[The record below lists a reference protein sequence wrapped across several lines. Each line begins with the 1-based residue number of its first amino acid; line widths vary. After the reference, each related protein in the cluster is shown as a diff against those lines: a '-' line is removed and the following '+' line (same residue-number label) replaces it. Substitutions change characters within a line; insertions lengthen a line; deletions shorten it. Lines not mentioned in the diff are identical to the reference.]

1 MQIEPKQ
8 ADSNRNGAEQSAA
21 GTTQT
26 TAPISGT
33 PLAPDNAPLWRL
45 AWRRLRRRPFQYVLF
60 IVGIA
65 IGVAMMVS
73 IDLANGSAQ
82 RAFSL
87 STDAIAGRTTHRI
100 EAISPVGLDE
110 SLYRELRTEL
120 GYTRSAPIV
129 EGYVVA
135 EDLDRQPMR
144 LVGVDF
150 FAEAPFRS
158 YLSSDGSSGSGEN
171 ASGGLESL
179 TAFLTEPN
187 TVILAKD
194 TAAEYG
200 VQVGD
205 RLQLTLAGQP
215 VSSRVV
221 GILQPANSLTR
232 DALSNVLFTDIASAQ
247 EVLGMQGHLSH
258 IDLIADSEAD
268 LAPIQATLPEG
279 TKLETA
285 QAQKNAVQQMTAAF
299 ELNLTA
305 LSLLALV
312 VGMFL
317 IYNTVTF
324 SVIQRRALFGTLRCL
339 GVTQGQLF
347 QLILG
352 ESLVLSI
359 VGSVLGLGLGVV
371 LGRSIV
377 GLITQSINDFYF
389 VVYVRDISLSSFTLV
404 KGMAIGIFS
413 ALLASLIPAI
423 EAMRTSPNNSLKRST
438 LEGKVQQ
445 ILPWLVLAW
454 GLFTIG
460 GAGLLSLQNGG
471 LVIAFTGLFAI
482 LLAAALLTPPLTSVL
497 MKGLAPL
504 LNSVMGMLGKM
515 APRDVNRS
523 LSRTSIAIASLMVA
537 VSVIVGVSVMVGS
550 FRTTV
555 VQWLDQTLQADIYV
569 TPPSTTANRVLGS
582 VDPSVVQEAYQWPE
596 IDHIVTYNDTDV
608 EAIAFNRDSSEPEIE
623 INRSAKLISADGDV
637 SDGQRPYAW
646 IRDDVSDPWPQLD
659 AGEGVIISEALMLR
673 AGVFD
678 PPETVT
684 LESPQ
689 GAMTFPVVAVFYD
702 YSSDRGTILL
712 DDDIYLDVWQDP
724 SIASLGL
731 FVKAGVDVDEVVSHL
746 RQLFKGRQDLVAQS
760 NKNLRQG
767 SLEIF
772 DRTFAITGALRLLAV
787 VVAFIGVLSAL
798 MSLQLERTR
807 ELGIL
812 RANGMTPAQM
822 WKLTLLETG
831 IMGSLAGF
839 FAMPLGY
846 VLAWILIYVINV
858 RSFGWTL
865 QMQIQPSYFW
875 QAWVVAVVAALLAG
889 VYPAWRLGSMV
900 VASAIREE

>member
-1 MQIEPKQ
+1 M
-8 ADSNRNGAEQSAA
+8 SN
-21 GTTQT
+21 
-26 TAPISGT
+26 PIIS
-33 PLAPDNAPLWRL
+33 NAPLWRL
-45 AWRRLRRRPFQYVLF
+45 AWRRIQRRPFQYVLF
-60 IVGIA
+60 ILGIA

-82 RAFSL
+82 RAFAL
-87 STDAIAGRTTHRI
+87 STDAITGKTTHRI
-100 EAISPVGLDE
+100 EAISPVGVDE
-110 SLYRELRTEL
+110 SLYQTLRTDL
-120 GYTRSAPIV
+120 GYRQSAPVV

-150 FAEAPFRS
+150 FAEAPFRN
-158 YLSSDGSSGSGEN
+158 YFKDSSGQ
-171 ASGGLESL
+171 GLEAI

-187 TVILAKD
+187 TVILGQE
-194 TAAEYG
+194 TAREYG
-200 VQVGD
+200 IKVGD
-205 RLQLTLAGQP
+205 RLDLTLAGQP
-215 VSSRVV
+215 VLSKVV
-221 GILQPANSLTR
+221 GLAQPANALTR

-247 EVLGMQGHLSH
+247 EILGMQGHLSH
-258 IDLIADSEAD
+258 IDLIAESEAD
-268 LAPIQATLPEG
+268 LAPIRALLPSG
-279 TKLETA
+279 VKLETA
-285 QAQKNAVQQMTAAF
+285 QAKKNAVQQMTAAF

-324 SVIQRRALFGTLRCL
+324 SVIQRRPLFGTLRCL

-359 VGSVLGLGLGVV
+359 FGSLLGLGLGIV
-371 LGRSIV
+371 LGHSIV

-389 VVYVRDISLSSFTLV
+389 VVYVRDISLSRFTLV
-404 KGMAIGIFS
+404 KGMAIGIS
-413 ALLASLIPAI
+413 AALLASAIPAI
-423 EAMRTSPNNSLKRST
+423 EAMRTSPNASLKRSS
-438 LEGKVQQ
+438 LEGKVQKL
-445 ILPWLVLAW
+445 LPWLVLVW
-454 GLFTIG
+454 GLFTLG
-460 GAGLLSLQNGG
+460 GVGLLKLEQGG
-471 LVIAFTGLFAI
+471 LVVAFAGLFSI
-482 LLAAALLTPPLTSVL
+482 LLAAALLTPPLTALL
-497 MKGLAPL
+497 MRGLTPVGAAL
-504 LNSVMGMLGKM
+504 LGVLGKM
-515 APRDVNRS
+515 APRDIIRS
-523 LSRTSIAIASLMVA
+523 LSRTSVAIASLMVA

-569 TPPSTTANRVLGS
+569 TPPSATANRVFGS
-582 VDPSVVQEAYQWPE
+582 IDPVVVDTVRNWTD
-596 IDHIVTYNDTDV
+596 IDHYVTYNDADV
-608 EAIAFNRDSSEPEIE
+608 VVTGFETASDEAVTVNRT
-623 INRSAKLISADGDV
+623 AKIISADGDV
-637 SDGQRPYAW
+637 SDGQRPYGW
-646 IRDDVSDPWPQLD
+646 IRDDVKNPWPQLD

-673 AGVFD
+673 SGLNA

-684 LESPQ
+684 METPV
-689 GAMTFPVVAVFYD
+689 GEKTFPVLAVFYD
-702 YSSDRGTILL
+702 YSSDRGTILI
-712 DDDIYLDVWQDP
+712 DDQIYLDLWQDP

-731 FVKAGVDVDEVVSHL
+731 FVKPDVNVDDVVSQL
-746 RQLFKGRQDLVAQS
+746 RSAFKDRQDLVAQS

-767 SLEIF
+767 SIEIF

-846 VLAWILIYVINV
+846 TLAWILIYVINV
-858 RSFGWTL
+858 R
-865 QMQIQPSYFW
+865 
-875 QAWVVAVVAALLAG
+875 
-889 VYPAWRLGSMV
+889 
-900 VASAIREE
+900 

>member
-1 MQIEPKQ
+1 MSDFSSQDS
-8 ADSNRNGAEQSAA
+8 ADQSI
-21 GTTQT
+21 
-26 TAPISGT
+26 PSV
-33 PLAPDNAPLWRL
+33 DNVPLWRL
-45 AWRRLRRRPFQYVLF
+45 AWRRVRRRPFQYVLF
-60 IVGIA
+60 VLGIA
-65 IGVAMMVS
+65 IGVAMLVS

-82 RAFSL
+82 RAFEL

-100 EAISPVGLDE
+100 EAISPIGVDE
-110 SLYRELRTEL
+110 GLYRDLRTEL
-120 GYTRSAPIV
+120 GYTQSAPIV

-158 YLSSDGSSGSGEN
+158 YLNDNSGSSSDDDSDQGIE
-171 ASGGLESL
+171 AL
-179 TAFLTEPN
+179 TAFITEPN
-187 TVILAKD
+187 TVILARD
-194 TAAEYG
+194 TASEYD
-200 VQVGD
+200 VHVGD
-205 RLQLTLAGQP
+205 RLNLTLAGQP
-215 VSSRVV
+215 TVAKVV
-221 GILQPANSLTR
+221 GILQPANALTR

-247 EVLGMQGHLSH
+247 EVLSMQGRLSH

-268 LAPIQATLPEG
+268 LAPIEAILPEEV
-279 TKLETA
+279 KLVTA

-299 ELNLTA
+299 KLNLTA

-324 SVIQRRALFGTLRCL
+324 SVIQRRSLFGTLRCL

-359 VGSVLGLGLGVV
+359 LGSVIGLGLGVV
-371 LGRSIV
+371 LGRAIV
-377 GLITQSINDFYF
+377 GLITQTINDFYF
-389 VVYVRDISLSSFTLV
+389 VVYVRDISVSNATLV
-404 KGMAIGIFS
+404 KGIAVGIFA
-413 ALLASLIPAI
+413 ALFASVIPAI

-438 LEGKVQQ
+438 LEGKVKKV
-445 ILPWLVLAW
+445 LPWLVVAW
-454 GLFTIG
+454 AVFTVG
-460 GAGLLSLQNGG
+460 GFGLLSIKNGG

-482 LLAAALLTPPLTSVL
+482 LLAAAFLTPPATALL
-497 MKGLAPL
+497 MEWLSPTLNRL
-504 LNSVMGMLGKM
+504 LGILGKM
-515 APRDVNRS
+515 APRDIARS

-569 TPPSTTANRVLGS
+569 TPPSTTANRVFGS
-582 VDPSVVQEAYQWPE
+582 VDPTVVQEAYTWPE
-596 IDHIVTYNDTDV
+596 IDHIVTYNDTDAEV
-608 EAIAFNRDSSEPEIE
+608 VAFNRDAAEQSEITVD
-623 INRSAKLISADGDV
+623 RSVKLISADGDV
-637 SDGQRPYAW
+637 SAGQRPYAW
-646 IRDDVSDPWPQLD
+646 IRDNVKDPWPQLD

-673 AGVFD
+673 AGVSD

-684 LESPQ
+684 VESPQ
-689 GAMTFPVVAVFYD
+689 GPLTYPVVAVFYD
-702 YSSDRGTILL
+702 YSSDRGTVLL
-712 DDDIYLDVWQDP
+712 DDDLYLEAWQDP

-731 FVKAGVDVDEVVSHL
+731 FVKPDVDVDAVVTQL
-746 RQLFKGRQDLVAQS
+746 RQTFKGRQDLVAQS
-760 NKNLRQG
+760 NRNLRQG

-812 RANGMTPAQM
+812 RANGMTPPQM

-865 QMQIQPSYFW
+865 QMQIEPSYFW
-875 QAWVVAVVAALLAG
+875 QAWIVAVVAALLAG
-889 VYPAWRLGSMV
+889 VYPAWRLGEMV
-900 VASAIREE
+900 VATAIREE

>member
-1 MQIEPKQ
+1 MS
-8 ADSNRNGAEQSAA
+8 DSLS
-21 GTTQT
+21 
-26 TAPISGT
+26 
-33 PLAPDNAPLWRL
+33 NAPLWRL
-45 AWRRLRRRPFQYVLF
+45 ALRRIRRRPFQYVLF
-60 IVGIA
+60 ILGIA

-82 RAFSL
+82 RAFEL

-100 EAISPVGLDE
+100 EAISPVGIDE

-158 YLSSDGSSGSGEN
+158 YLSGDSERGSDDTSGGNPGSDAS
-171 ASGGLESL
+171 ASGQGIDALI
-179 TAFLTEPN
+179 AFLTEPN
-187 TVILAKD
+187 TVILAQD
-194 TAAEYG
+194 TAVQYG

-205 RLQLTLAGQP
+205 QLQLTLSGQP
-215 VSSRVV
+215 LMARVV
-221 GILQPANSLTR
+221 GILQPANGLTR

-247 EVLGMQGHLSH
+247 DALGMQGHLSH
-258 IDLIADSEAD
+258 IDLIADTEAD
-268 LAPIQATLPEG
+268 LAPIRAILPDG
-279 TKLETA
+279 IKLETA

-324 SVIQRRALFGTLRCL
+324 SVIQRRSLFGTLRCL

-359 VGSVLGLGLGVV
+359 LGSILGLGLGVI

-389 VVYVRDISLSSFTLV
+389 VVYVRDISLSPLTLI
-404 KGMAIGIFS
+404 KGMVIGIFA
-413 ALLASLIPAI
+413 ALFASLIPAL
-423 EAMRTSPNNSLKRST
+423 EAMRTSPNSSLKRST
-438 LEGKVQQ
+438 LEGKVKQ
-445 ILPWLVLAW
+445 ILPWLVFAW

-460 GAGLLSLQNGG
+460 GIGLLSLKNGG
-471 LVIAFTGLFAI
+471 LVIAFSGLFAI
-482 LLAAALLTPPLTSVL
+482 LLAAALLTPPLTALLMQGLSPVL
-497 MKGLAPL
+497 NRLI
-504 LNSVMGMLGKM
+504 GMLGKM
-515 APRDVNRS
+515 APRDITRS

-555 VQWLDQTLQADIYV
+555 VQWLGQTLQADIYV

-582 VDPSVVQEAYQWPE
+582 IDPSVIEDAYTWPE
-596 IDHIVTYNDTDV
+596 IDRIVTYNDTELTV
-608 EAIAFNRDSSEPEIE
+608 LAFNRDAGDTPERSV
-623 INRSAKLISADGDV
+623 NRSAKLVSADGDV

-646 IRDDVSDPWPQLD
+646 IRDDVNDPWPQLD
-659 AGEGVIISEALMLR
+659 AGDGVIISEALMLR
-673 AGVFD
+673 AGVSD
-678 PPETVT
+678 PPKTVT

-689 GAMTFPVVAVFYD
+689 GPITFPVVAVFYD
-702 YSSDRGTILL
+702 YSSDRGAVLL
-712 DDDIYLDVWQDP
+712 DNDSYLEIWQDP
-724 SIASLGL
+724 SISSLGL
-731 FVKAGVDVDEVVSHL
+731 FVKPGISVDDVVAHL
-746 RQLFKGRQDLVAQS
+746 RETFKGRQDLVVQS
-760 NKNLRQG
+760 NRNLRQG

-812 RANGMTPAQM
+812 RANGMTPLQM
-822 WKLTLLETG
+822 WQLTLLETG

-865 QMQIQPSYFW
+865 QMQLEPGYFW
-875 QAWVVAVVAALLAG
+875 QAWIVAVVAALLAG
-889 VYPAWRLGSMV
+889 IYPAWRLGKMA
-900 VASAIREE
+900 VATAIREE

>member
-1 MQIEPKQ
+1 MT
-8 ADSNRNGAEQSAA
+8 ASSHSNKESI
-21 GTTQT
+21 
-26 TAPISGT
+26 P
-33 PLAPDNAPLWRL
+33 PVDNAPLWRL
-45 AWRRLRRRPFQYVLF
+45 AWRRVRRRPFQYLLF
-60 IVGIA
+60 ILGIA

-82 RAFSL
+82 RAFEL

-100 EAISPVGLDE
+100 EAISPIGVDE
-110 SLYRELRTEL
+110 SLYRQLRTEV
-120 GYTRSAPIV
+120 GYSQSAPIV

-158 YLSSDGSSGSGEN
+158 YLSGDSDGDANQGVE
-171 ASGGLESL
+171 AL

-187 TVILAKD
+187 TVILARD
-194 TAAEYG
+194 TASQYD

-205 RLQLTLAGQP
+205 RLNLSLAGQP
-215 VSSRVV
+215 ISSKVV
-221 GILQPANSLTR
+221 GILAPANALTR

-247 EVLGMQGHLSH
+247 EVLGMQGRLSH
-258 IDLIADSEAD
+258 IDLIAEDETNLDRVRA
-268 LAPIQATLPEG
+268 ILPEDV
-279 TKLETA
+279 KLTTA

-324 SVIQRRALFGTLRCL
+324 SVIQRRPLFGTLRCL

-359 VGSVLGLGLGVV
+359 VGSLLGLGLGII
-371 LGRSIV
+371 LSRSIV
-377 GLITQSINDFYF
+377 GLITQTINDFYF
-389 VVYVRDISLSSFTLV
+389 VVYVRDISLSTFTLV
-404 KGMAIGIFS
+404 KGIFIGIFA
-413 ALLASLIPAI
+413 ALLASVIPAV

-438 LEGKVQQ
+438 LEAKVQQ

-454 GLFTIG
+454 GVFTLG
-460 GAGLLSLQNGG
+460 GTGLLMIKNGG
-471 LVIAFTGLFAI
+471 LVTAFAGLFAI
-482 LLAAALLTPPLTSVL
+482 LLAAALLTPPLTALLMQGLSPVL
-497 MKGLAPL
+497 NNLIGI
-504 LNSVMGMLGKM
+504 LGKM
-515 APRDVNRS
+515 APRDITRS

-569 TPPSTTANRVLGS
+569 TPPSTTANRVFGS
-582 VDPSVVQEAYQWPE
+582 VDPSVVAEAYTWPE
-596 IDHIVTYNDTDV
+596 IDRIVTYNDTDV
-608 EAIAFNRDSSEPEIE
+608 EVIAFNRDAETSTEIAVD
-623 INRSAKLISADGDV
+623 RSAKLISADGDV

-646 IRDDVSDPWPQLD
+646 IRDDVEDPWPQLD
-659 AGEGVIISEALMLR
+659 AGEGAIISEALMIR
-673 AGVFD
+673 AGVSE

-684 LESPQ
+684 VESPQ
-689 GAMTFPVVAVFYD
+689 GALTYPVIAVFYD

-712 DDDIYLDVWQDP
+712 DDNLYLEAWQDP

-731 FVKAGVDVDEVVSHL
+731 FVKPDINVDEVVTHL
-746 RQLFKGRQDLVAQS
+746 REIFKGRQDLVAQS
-760 NKNLRQG
+760 NRNLRQG

-812 RANGMTPAQM
+812 RANGMTPPQM
-822 WKLTLLETG
+822 WQLTLLETG

-865 QMQIQPSYFW
+865 QMQVQPSYFW
-875 QAWVVAVVAALLAG
+875 QAWIVAVVAALLAG
-889 VYPAWRLGSMV
+889 LYPAWRLSRMV

>member
-1 MQIEPKQ
+1 MVSSPEKL
-8 ADSNRNGAEQSAA
+8 
-21 GTTQT
+21 
-26 TAPISGT
+26 T
-33 PLAPDNAPLWRL
+33 PPPVDNTPLWRL
-45 AWRRLRRRPFQYVLF
+45 AWRRVRRRPFQYVLF
-60 IVGIA
+60 VLGIA

-82 RAFSL
+82 RAFEL

-100 EAISPVGLDE
+100 EAISAIGVDE
-110 SLYRELRTEL
+110 NLYRELRTEV
-120 GYTRSAPIV
+120 GYTQSAPIV

-158 YLSSDGSSGSGEN
+158 YLGGNEDGDT
-171 ASGGLESL
+171 ASGVNAL
-179 TAFLTEPN
+179 TSFLTEPN
-187 TVILAKD
+187 TTIIAKD

-200 VQVGD
+200 VEVGD
-205 RLQLTLAGQP
+205 RLNLSLAGQP
-215 VSSRVV
+215 ITSKVV
-221 GILQPANSLTR
+221 GLLSPANSLTR

-247 EVLGMQGHLSH
+247 EILGMQGRLSH
-258 IDLIADSEAD
+258 IDLIAENDAELADVEAILSD
-268 LAPIQATLPEG
+268 EV
-279 TKLETA
+279 KLVTA

-324 SVIQRRALFGTLRCL
+324 SVIQRRPLFGTLRCL
-339 GVTQGQLF
+339 GVTQSQLF
-347 QLILG
+347 QLIIG
-352 ESLVLSI
+352 ESLALSI
-359 VGSVLGLGLGVV
+359 LGSVLGLGLGVV

-377 GLITQSINDFYF
+377 GLITQTINDFYF
-389 VVYVRDISLSSFTLV
+389 VVYVRDISLSNFTLI
-404 KGMAIGIFS
+404 KGMAIGMFAAIF
-413 ALLASLIPAI
+413 ASVIPAI

-438 LEGKVQQ
+438 LEGKVQK
-445 ILPWLVLAW
+445 ILPWLVFAW

-460 GAGLLSLQNGG
+460 GFGLLSLENGG
-471 LVIAFTGLFAI
+471 LVVAFTGLFAI
-482 LLAAALLTPPLTSVL
+482 LLAAALLTPPLTAGL
-497 MKGLAPL
+497 MQGLSPIL
-504 LNSVMGMLGKM
+504 SRLIGILGKM
-515 APRDVNRS
+515 APRDINRS

-550 FRTTV
+550 FRGTV

-569 TPPSTTANRVLGS
+569 TPPSTTANRVFGS
-582 VDPSVVQEAYQWPE
+582 IDPEVVAEANTWPE
-596 IDHIVTYNDTDV
+596 IDHFVTYNDAEV
-608 EAIAFNRDSSEPEIE
+608 EVLAFNRDAANGEEIE
-623 INRSAKLISADGDV
+623 VNRAVQMISADGDV
-637 SDGQRPYAW
+637 SAGQRPYAW
-646 IRDDVSDPWPQLD
+646 IRDDVKDPWPQLE
-659 AGEGVIISEALMLR
+659 AGEGAIISEALMLR
-673 AGVFD
+673 TGIFD

-684 LESPQ
+684 VQSPK
-689 GAMTFPVVAVFYD
+689 GELTFPVIAVFYD
-702 YSSDRGTILL
+702 YSSDRGTVLL
-712 DDDIYLDVWQDP
+712 DSNVYLDAWEDP
-724 SIASLGL
+724 AIASLGL
-731 FVKAGVDVDEVVSHL
+731 FVKPEFDVDEVVSRL
-746 RQLFKGRQDLVAQS
+746 RSSFKDRQDLVAKS
-760 NKNLRQG
+760 NRSLRQG

-798 MSLQLERTR
+798 MSLQLERTK

-812 RANGMTPAQM
+812 RANGMTPPQM

-875 QAWVVAVVAALLAG
+875 QAWIVAVVAALLAG
-889 VYPAWRLGSMV
+889 IYPAWRLGDMV

>member
-1 MQIEPKQ
+1 MIFSP
-8 ADSNRNGAEQSAA
+8 SEQVQGQPSP
-21 GTTQT
+21 THL
-26 TAPISGT
+26 S
-33 PLAPDNAPLWRL
+33 NAPLWRL
-45 AWRRLRRRPFQYVLF
+45 AVRRICRRSFQYVLF
-60 IVGIA
+60 ILGIA
-65 IGVAMMVS
+65 IGVAMVVS

-82 RAFSL
+82 RAFAL

-100 EAISPVGLDE
+100 EAISPIGIDE

-158 YLSSDGSSGSGEN
+158 YLNDGSNEN
-171 ASGGLESL
+171 SDEGVEAL
-179 TAFLTEPN
+179 TTFLTEPN
-187 TVILAKD
+187 TVILARD
-194 TAAEYG
+194 TAAEYA
-200 VQVGD
+200 VRVGD
-205 RLQLTLAGQP
+205 RLTLTLAGQL
-215 VSSRVV
+215 VSARVV
-221 GILQPANSLTR
+221 GILQPANTLTR

-247 EVLGMQGHLSH
+247 EILGMQGHLSH
-258 IDLIADSEAD
+258 IDLIADSDAELEPVRA
-268 LAPIQATLPEG
+268 ILPTG
-279 TKLETA
+279 VKLETA

-324 SVIQRRALFGTLRCL
+324 SVIQRRSLFGTLRCL

-359 VGSVLGLGLGVV
+359 VGSLLGLGLGVL

-389 VVYVRDISLSSFTLV
+389 VVYVRDISLSTGTLV
-404 KGMAIGIFS
+404 KGMVIGIVA

-423 EAMRTSPNNSLKRST
+423 EAMRTSPNSSLKRST
-438 LEGKVQQ
+438 LESKVQQ

-460 GAGLLSLQNGG
+460 GIGLLSIKNGG
-471 LVIAFTGLFAI
+471 LVLAFGGLFSI
-482 LLAAALLTPPLTSVL
+482 LLAAALLTPPLTALL
-497 MKGLAPL
+497 MKGVSPL
-504 LNSVMGMLGKM
+504 LNRLLGVLGKM
-515 APRDVNRS
+515 APRDINRS
-523 LSRTSIAIASLMVA
+523 LSRTSVAIASLMVA

-569 TPPSTTANRVLGS
+569 TPPSTTANRILGS
-582 VDPSVVQEAYQWPE
+582 VDPSVISEAYTWPE

-608 EAIAFNRDSSEPEIE
+608 DVLAFNRDAADVSEITV
-623 INRSAKLISADGDV
+623 NRSAKLISADGDV
-637 SDGQRPYAW
+637 SNGQRPYAW
-646 IRDDVSDPWPQLD
+646 IRDNVQNPWPQLD

-673 AGVFD
+673 AGVSE
-678 PPETVT
+678 PPETIT

-689 GAMTFPVVAVFYD
+689 GPITFPVVAVFYD
-702 YSSDRGTILL
+702 YASDRGTILL
-712 DDDIYLDVWQDP
+712 DNDRYLDVWQDP
-724 SIASLGL
+724 DIASLGL
-731 FVKAGVDVDEVVSHL
+731 FLKPGIAADSVVTHL
-746 RQLFKGRQDLVAQS
+746 RETFKDRQDLVAQS
-760 NKNLRQG
+760 NRNLRQG

-772 DRTFAITGALRLLAV
+772 DRTFAITGALRLLAI

-798 MSLQLERTR
+798 MSLQLERTK

-812 RANGMTPAQM
+812 RANGMTPLQM
-822 WKLTLLETG
+822 WQLTLLETG
-831 IMGSLAGF
+831 LMGSLAGL

-865 QMQIQPSYFW
+865 QMQIEPGYFW
-875 QAWVVAVVAALLAG
+875 QAWLVAVVAALLAG
-889 VYPAWRLGSMV
+889 VYPAWRLGKMV
-900 VASAIREE
+900 VATAIREE

>member
-1 MQIEPKQ
+1 MSVSSP
-8 ADSNRNGAEQSAA
+8 SSP
-21 GTTQT
+21 
-26 TAPISGT
+26 APPVS
-33 PLAPDNAPLWRL
+33 NAPLWRL
-45 AWRRLRRRPFQYVLF
+45 AIRRIRRRPFQYVLF
-60 IVGIA
+60 ILGIA

-82 RAFSL
+82 RAFEL

-100 EAISPVGLDE
+100 EAISPIGIDE
-110 SLYRELRTEL
+110 SLYRDLRTEL
-120 GYTRSAPIV
+120 GYTQSAPIV

-158 YLSSDGSSGSGEN
+158 YLKSNSDSDQGIE
-171 ASGGLESL
+171 AL
-179 TAFLTEPN
+179 TAFLTEPD
-187 TVILAKD
+187 TVILSKE

-200 VQVGD
+200 VHVGD
-205 RLQLTLAGQP
+205 RLTLTLAGQP
-215 VSSRVV
+215 LSVRVV
-221 GILQPANSLTR
+221 GILQPANALTR

-258 IDLIADSEAD
+258 IDLIADSEAE
-268 LAPIQATLPEG
+268 LEPIRAVLPEG
-279 TKLETA
+279 VKLETA

-359 VGSVLGLGLGVV
+359 IGSLLGLGLGVV

-389 VVYVRDISLSSFTLV
+389 VVYVRDISLSTVTLI
-404 KGMAIGIFS
+404 KGMVIGIFA
-413 ALLASLIPAI
+413 ALFASLIPAI
-423 EAMRTSPNNSLKRST
+423 EAMRTSPNSSLKRST

-460 GAGLLSLQNGG
+460 GIGLLTIKNGG
-471 LVIAFTGLFAI
+471 LVIAFGGLFAI
-482 LLAAALLTPPLTSVL
+482 LLAAALLTPPLTALLMQGLSPVL
-497 MKGLAPL
+497 NGLL
-504 LNSVMGMLGKM
+504 GMLGKM
-515 APRDVNRS
+515 APRDINRS

-569 TPPSTTANRVLGS
+569 TPPSTTANRVMGS
-582 VDPSVVQEAYQWPE
+582 VDPSVVQEAYTWPE

-608 EAIAFNRDSSEPEIE
+608 DVIAFNREAATSEISV
-623 INRSAKLISADGDV
+623 NRSAKLISADGDV
-637 SDGQRPYAW
+637 SNGQRPYAW
-646 IRDDVSDPWPQLD
+646 IRDDVKNPWPQLD

-673 AGVFD
+673 AGVSE

-689 GAMTFPVVAVFYD
+689 GPITFPVVAVFYD
-702 YSSDRGTILL
+702 YASDRGTILL
-712 DDDIYLDVWQDP
+712 DNDIYLEAWQDP

-731 FVKAGVDVDEVVSHL
+731 FVKPGISVDGVVAHL
-746 RQLFKGRQDLVAQS
+746 REAFKGRQDLVAQS
-760 NKNLRQG
+760 NRNLRQG

-772 DRTFAITGALRLLAV
+772 DRTFAITGALRLLAI

-812 RANGMTPAQM
+812 RANGMTPFQM
-822 WKLTLLETG
+822 WQLTLLETG

-865 QMQIQPSYFW
+865 QMQVEPGYFW
-875 QAWVVAVVAALLAG
+875 QAWIVAVVAALLAG
-889 VYPAWRLGSMV
+889 VYPAWRLGRMV
-900 VASAIREE
+900 VATAIREE